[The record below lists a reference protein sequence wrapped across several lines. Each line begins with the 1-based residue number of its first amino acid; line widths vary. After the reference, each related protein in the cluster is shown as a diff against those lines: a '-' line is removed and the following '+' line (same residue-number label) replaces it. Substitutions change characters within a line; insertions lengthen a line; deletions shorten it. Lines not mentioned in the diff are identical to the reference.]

1 MDALP
6 AGCAGRCLEQAA
18 LLPACLPGHQR
29 DSGVSGW
36 SCTQPEIQELP
47 EEMIY
52 HSLTSLLLPSC
63 LFATTPLCR
72 HVCFIAV
79 TVEVYRGGISF
90 HVIFFF
96 FFLLKKFKGISG
108 VMNPVTCFLCDQS
121 LDN

>member
-6 AGCAGRCLEQAA
+6 AGCAGRCLERAA

-96 FFLLKKFKGISG
+96 FFFTKKIQRDIGCDEPCN
-108 VMNPVTCFLCDQS
+108 MFLV
-121 LDN
+121 